1 MTNKDTCTMTD
12 SDGQLVTPNGTIF
25 RLRLATMDDL
35 DSILALQ
42 NSVAQGLPYDM
53 FATDGPDFYAAI
65 LNGGGQIMLAEEEG
79 QPGTL
84 AGASVIRFPC
94 PDEEEN
100 LARNAGLTEDCHA
113 RARHL
118 ESVFI
123 SKSYQGAR
131 LAEHLIRANLR
142 ADSSGRTLSL
152 ATVWPLNLPSLRLH
166 LGLGLYVHSFA
177 LKYGGRPRFILTSGP
192 GLPDFATEAVRIP
205 LTENFEPHQQM
216 LACGMAGTAL
226 IRGDSGP
233 MLEYRPLKK

>member
-1 MTNKDTCTMTD
+1 MTD
-12 SDGQLVTPNGTIF
+12 SDGQLGSPNGTIF

-53 FATDGPDFYAAI
+53 FATDGPDFYDAI
-65 LNGGGQIMLAEEEG
+65 LNRGGQIMLAEEEG

-100 LARNAGLTEDCHA
+100 LARNAGLEKDCHA

-123 SKSYQGAR
+123 SKSHQGVR
-131 LAEHLIRANLR
+131 LAEHLIRANMQ
-142 ADSSGRTLSL
+142 ADSSGRDLSL

-166 LGLGLYVHSFA
+166 LGLGLYVRSFA
-177 LKYGGRPRFILTSGP
+177 LKYGGRPRFILASGP
-192 GLPDFATEAVRIP
+192 EQPDFDAEAVLIP
-205 LTENFEPHQQM
+205 LTELFEDHQKM
-216 LACGMAGTAL
+216 LTYGMAGTAL
-226 IRGDSGP
+226 LRGNSGP
-233 MLEYRPLKK
+233 MLEYRPLNK

>member
-1 MTNKDTCTMTD
+1 MTD
-12 SDGQLVTPNGTIF
+12 SDGQLITPNGTIF
-25 RLRLATMDDL
+25 HLRLATMDDL
-35 DSILALQ
+35 DSIVALQ

-65 LNGGGQIMLAEEEG
+65 LNGGGQIMLAEEKG
-79 QPGTL
+79 HAGAL
-84 AGASVIRFPC
+84 AGTSVIRFPS

-100 LARNAGLTEDCHA
+100 LARDAGLTEDCHA

-123 SKSYQGAR
+123 SKSYQGVR
-131 LAEHLIRANLR
+131 LAEHLIRANMQ
-142 ADSSGRTLSL
+142 ADRSGRTLSL

-192 GLPDFATEAVRIP
+192 SQPDFAAEAVCLP
-205 LTENFEPHQQM
+205 LRENFDPHQKM
-216 LACGMAGTAL
+216 LARGMVGTAL
-226 IRGDSGP
+226 IHGNSGP
-233 MLEYRPLKK
+233 ILEYRPLKKYILREG